1 MKVKQ
6 MTHVVIKGDF
16 GGIFLFLKIE
26 TTAPV
31 NPMLL
36 INK

>member
-16 GGIFLFLKIE
+16 GGIFCFSKLKQ
-26 TTAPV
+26 
-31 NPMLL
+31 LL
-36 INK
+36 P